1 MLLPSDLADSEL
13 FDRVRK
19 GELPHPTS
27 GGFDAQRWIDAMEQL
42 KDKKPR
48 DMALATSAVHYGIEI
63 ASLRAAHAAALV
75 EQMSRSGGLRLLA
88 ALANQQYLTLM
99 GKVTAANKARDR
111 DEPLHLEQLDRAP
124 VMNVGGQGMTG
135 DDHATSLVDALPHW
149 LHHIMALP
157 DDAACTT
164 PDKPGQVAA
173 KAIMT
178 CSIERALR
186 DLWMEA
192 LWSGHRLTS
201 ENGTMLHQPA
211 DLPSAERW
219 FIWEL
224 RHQALL
230 AQEMFIDMGAH
241 IVAAGQLAPAAPVL
255 ERTVRKIYRGRG
267 GKRRFR
273 LGAVTGHKPIDRIRV
288 SEHDALDRL
297 YTGLFLSEP
306 LPALSPHDIDCRLL
320 NRAWW
325 LVADLVRMLG
335 EQAGKPIFND
345 DRGVG
350 RFAFAIGRDEL
361 QELVAEALAIA
372 GERAGAIVDFLTI
385 DPNDGKSL
393 FGRGF
398 WPAPFLPDPARGR
411 LYLLAAPLLVGS
423 PLRRVEAWLERGGLT
438 DRAGLKGRGK
448 PFEDFVRAS
457 VRDALA
463 GNALLSDHTVAP
475 HALKRKGSSE
485 EVDLLIRIGGTLLV
499 GEVKCFLSPSEPLER
514 YNYLKNVEG
523 AVLQAKAKADWV
535 DQNRDEVA
543 ALVGISDAEAA
554 KALKLVPLVVTNHG
568 LGLGLELDGVTVT
581 DLHYLK
587 LLMGH
592 GQYQGDTMFKRAV
605 GTAHQNVLLY
615 SDQADF
621 EERVAE
627 IFGDPPP
634 LRRYQGKIEW
644 DRVPFATS
652 DNSPFALVLPKL
664 AASPMNASALHS
676 LEQLATEWDLLG
688 N

>member
-1 MLLPSDLADSEL
+1 MLLPSDLAASEL
-13 FDRVRK
+13 LDRVGK

-27 GGFDAQRWIDAMEQL
+27 SGFDAQRWIDAMEQL
-42 KDKKPR
+42 KQKTVR
-48 DMALATSAVHYGIEI
+48 DIALATSAIHYGREI
-63 ASLRAAHAAALV
+63 ASLRATHAASLV
-75 EQMSRSGGLRLLA
+75 ENMSRSGGLRLLA
-88 ALANQQYLTLM
+88 AIANQQYLTLM
-99 GKVTAANKARDR
+99 GKVTAANKARR
-111 DEPLHLEQLDRAP
+111 GKGPVHLEQLHQAP
-124 VMNVGGQGMTG
+124 VVNVAGQGMTG
-135 DDHATSLVDALPHW
+135 DDHATSLTDALPHW

-157 DDAACTT
+157 DDGACHT

-178 CSIERALR
+178 CSIERGLR

-192 LWSGHRLTS
+192 LWSGHWLSS

-211 DLPSAERW
+211 DLPSSERW

-230 AQEMFIDMGAH
+230 AQEMFLDMGAN

-255 ERTVRKIYRGRG
+255 EQTVRNIYRGRD

-273 LGAVTGHKPIDRIRV
+273 LGAVTGHKPIDHIRV

-297 YTGLFLSEP
+297 YTGLFLDEP
-306 LPALSPHDIDCRLL
+306 LPALAPHEIDCRLL

-335 EQAGKPIFND
+335 GQAGKPVFND

-361 QELVAEALAIA
+361 QALVAEALAIA
-372 GERAGAIVDFLTI
+372 GERAGTIVDFLTI
-385 DPNDGKSL
+385 DSNDGTSL

-398 WPAPFLPDPARGR
+398 WPAPFLPDPPRGR

-448 PFEDFVRAS
+448 PFEDFVRGA
-457 VRDALA
+457 VTAALA
-463 GNALLSDHTVAP
+463 GNALLADHNVAP

-485 EVDLLIRIGGTLLV
+485 EIDLLIRIGGILLV
-499 GEVKCFLSPSEPLER
+499 GEVKCFLAPSEPLER

-523 AVLQAKAKADWV
+523 AALQAKAKADWV
-535 DQNRDEVA
+535 DQNREEVV
-543 ALVGISDAEAA
+543 ALVGISDTEVA

-568 LGLGLELDGVTVT
+568 FGLGLDLDGVTVT

-587 LLMGH
+587 LLMGNGH
-592 GQYQGDTMFKRAV
+592 YQGDTMFKRAV
-605 GTAHQNVLLY
+605 GTAHHNVLLY

-621 EERVAE
+621 EARVTE
-627 IFGDPPP
+627 IFADPPP
-634 LRRYQGKIEW
+634 LKRYQGKIEW
-644 DRVPFATS
+644 ERQPFVTS
-652 DNSPFALVLPKL
+652 DKSPFALVLPKL
-664 AASPMNASALHS
+664 AASPMDASALHS
-676 LEQLATEWDLLG
+676 LEKLATEWEQLG
-688 N
+688 E